1 MRLEDHL
8 DFCKDLMMRKNPPHK
23 LKSTVNFL
31 NKRIQKQK
39 SKSVSAS
46 ITSLQQ
52 VILQEEEEDKDAYDQ
67 EQQEEH

>member
-1 MRLEDHL
+1 
-8 DFCKDLMMRKNPPHK
+8 MRKNPPHK

-52 VILQEEEEDKDAYDQ
+52 VILQEEEEEKDAYYQ
-67 EQQEEH
+67 E

>member
-52 VILQEEEEDKDAYDQ
+52 VIL
-67 EQQEEH
+67 